1 MRLKC
6 NVLHGILY
14 RQVHENGIK
23 KKNSR
28 VIKASRNRVVSVKGV
43 VKEKKSRVVRYQ
55 SGKEQSEMKRMFDR
69 PSFASQIMQIADV
82 GHNKRGGLVYR
93 KTAIQYHS
101 IEAPKT
107 ISAAAALAMRGDK
120 LAPKRGAP
128 PVLLL
133 VAAGVEATLL
143 TDGVVSPSALDAF
156 PRSELE
162 KEHTERMLFT
172 SEGRLVVFRT
182 PVWFVF
188 SKLYPCRKY
197 AKGSKDY
204 PAKRTNR
211 HIVGKRTGRCPRR
224 ST

>member
-1 MRLKC
+1 MW
-6 NVLHGILY
+6 GTT
-14 RQVHENGIK
+14 
-23 KKNSR
+23 S
-28 VIKASRNRVVSVKGV
+28 A
-43 VKEKKSRVVRYQ
+43 
-55 SGKEQSEMKRMFDR
+55 
-69 PSFASQIMQIADV
+69 
-82 GHNKRGGLVYR
+82 GGLVYR

-188 SKLYPCRKY
+188 SKLCPCRKY
-197 AKGSKDY
+197 AKLSKDY
-204 PAKRTNR
+204 PEKRTNR